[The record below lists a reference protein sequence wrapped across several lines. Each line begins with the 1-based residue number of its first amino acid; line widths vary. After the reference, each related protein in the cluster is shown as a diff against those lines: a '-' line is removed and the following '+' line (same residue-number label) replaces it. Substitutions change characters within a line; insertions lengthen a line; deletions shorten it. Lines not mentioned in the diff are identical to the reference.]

1 MITEEVA
8 IHATKTDKILRD
20 IRSTRIG
27 GFLIHALFWLW
38 NGLFVL
44 LAGIF
49 VIPSIVVPLVSGTI
63 EGSIPVDILLFATV
77 SVLIVAGSIVAG
89 VWFTRNWPSDNA
101 KVALWN
107 IFYGIEGPLL
117 TLIIYRLFFVRE
129 LNGSVAVLLGGFF
142 FSVILLGMH
151 TFLSHVKV
159 SKLLNRILLNSWSIP
174 ILFALYFGILLSFY
188 VPPAAILLFSGFFSF
203 EWVPFLFSEYFFF
216 ILVSLLFFFLT
227 STLLLF
233 LPIVTTW
240 LFIVRGI
247 ESLKRSCSVFGLR
260 TTLLTTLSTGAIFI
274 TAILL
279 FDQNQSNDITELLSN
294 PVTTH
299 QERTALLSR
308 ESQIRKKLLN
318 AYLAS
323 YRYLSTV
330 DNDHIRSMYKPY
342 LPEPVCEGIQKF
354 FNVLAFP
361 FLYQGPYFHVDQQK
375 AESLYEQFFDVPLQ
389 KAEKRSINKAL
400 NATWN
405 RDEAKAGLLNTNSKF
420 VYLAKQS
427 INVDI
432 KNTLATVTIF
442 EEYQNQTFTDQEIF
456 YYFTLPDNAAVSGL
470 WLSDDRDI
478 PKKYPFTISPRGA
491 AQQVYNN
498 QVFVRQD
505 PALLE
510 KVGPFQYRLRAF
522 PVPAKQ
528 AYDMRFT
535 SHNSVLQLWLEY
547 KTIPNPDGSI
557 PLPELK
563 EKRNVYWDKK
573 TKRVHDDQFK
583 HISNKDWIPSGLPGK
598 DITFKDD
605 FAVSINDSCKL
616 LAKRDPAGSGLRQYN
631 EKIAFVIDRSR
642 SMDHVK
648 KELSSAL
655 HDAAR
660 IFPEAS
666 LFLGGYEWSSET
678 MKNNTFDEIQFFGSS
693 TLSDLLRQTYQQ
705 LGQTDKFSQIVLC
718 TDEGGYELSK
728 DNDPV
733 LNFKI
738 PVSILH
744 IAGKIPAAYPD
755 HLIETI
761 SVSKG
766 IFTSSIDNLKEQFHK
781 QTLEQ
786 GDEHYCG
793 RFGSHSVFL
802 QTSDTVHARSAF
814 QEHSELKPL
823 FAQLALQDY
832 ASRNDMTKLENL
844 DYVHKLAKDNSLV
857 TRFSSMI
864 VLVNDL
870 QKKELENAENRND
883 RFDREVESGKE
894 NLSTPANPMQ
904 VSTVPEPEEWAL
916 IICIIIALIV
926 VLRFRKRFFN
936 LYRV

>member
-1 MITEEVA
+1 MITEEVVS
-8 IHATKTDKILRD
+8 HATKTDNILKE

-49 VIPSIVVPLVSGTI
+49 IIPSIVVPLVNGTI
-63 EGSIPVDILLFATV
+63 EGSIPVDIFLFATL
-77 SVLIVAGSIVAG
+77 SVLIVTGSIISG
-89 VWFTRNWPSDNA
+89 VWFTRNYPSDNA
-101 KVALWN
+101 KIALWN

-117 TLIIYRLFFVRE
+117 TLIVYRLFFVRE

-142 FSVILLGMH
+142 FSVILLTLH
-151 TFLSHVKV
+151 TFISYVKV
-159 SKLLNRILLNSWSIP
+159 PKHFNRIFLNSWSIP

-203 EWVPFLFSEYFFF
+203 EWVPFLFSEFFFF

-247 ESLKRSCSVFGLR
+247 ESLKRSCRVFGLR
-260 TTLLTTLSTGAIFI
+260 TTLLTTLSIGAIFI
-274 TAILL
+274 TAAVFL
-279 FDQNQSNDITELLSN
+279 DQNQSDNITELLSN
-294 PVTTH
+294 PAQTH
-299 QERTALLSR
+299 QERSVLLST

-330 DNDHIRSMYKPY
+330 DNDHIISMYKPY
-342 LPEPVCEGIQKF
+342 LPEPVCEGIQSL
-354 FNVLAFP
+354 FNSLAFP
-361 FLYQGPYFHVDQQK
+361 FLYQGSHFPFDQQK
-375 AESLYEQFFDVPLQ
+375 AESLYEHFFDVPLQ
-389 KAEKRSINKAL
+389 KAEKNSINKAL

-420 VYLAKQS
+420 VYLVKQS
-427 INVDI
+427 VDVDI
-432 KNTLATVTIF
+432 QNTLATVTVF

-456 YYFTLPDNAAVSGL
+456 YYFTLPEHAVVSGL
-470 WLSDDRDI
+470 WLSDDREI

-498 QVFVRQD
+498 QLVVRQD

-510 KVGPFQYRLRAF
+510 KTGPFQYRLRAF

-528 AYDMRFT
+528 SIDRRST
-535 SHNSVLQLWLEY
+535 GQDPVLQLWLEY
-547 KTIPNPDGSI
+547 KTTPDSDGSI

-583 HISNKDWIPSGLPGK
+583 LLGKKDWMPSGLPDK
-598 DITFKDD
+598 KMTFKDT
-605 FAVSINDSCKL
+605 FIVTINDSCKL
-616 LAKRDPAGSGLRQYN
+616 LAKKDPSGISPQRYN

-642 SMDHVK
+642 SMDQVK

-660 IFPEAS
+660 AFPEAS
-666 LFLGGYEWSSET
+666 LFLGGYEWSSES
-678 MKNNTFDEIQFFGSS
+678 MKNGKFDEIQYFGSS
-693 TLSDLLRQTYQQ
+693 TLSDLLRQTYEQ
-705 LGQTDKFSQIVLC
+705 LGQSDTFSHIVLC

-728 DNDPV
+728 DNDSV
-733 LNFKI
+733 LNFKT

-744 IAGKIPAAYPD
+744 IAGKTPAAYPD
-755 HLIETI
+755 HLMETI
-761 SVSKG
+761 SGSKG
-766 IFTSSIDNLKEQFHK
+766 FFLSSIDNLREQFHK
-781 QTLEQ
+781 QTLEHS
-786 GDEHYCG
+786 GDHYCG
-793 RFGSHSVFL
+793 RFGLHSVFL
-802 QTSDTVHARSAF
+802 KTSDTGHEPSLF
-814 QEHSELKPL
+814 QEYSELKPL
-823 FAQLALQDY
+823 FAQLVLQDY
-832 ASRNDMTKLENL
+832 SSRNDMTKLENL
-844 DYVHKLAKDNSLV
+844 DYVHKLAKENSLV

-864 VLVNDL
+864 VLVNDR
-870 QKKELENAENRND
+870 QKIELENAENCDD
-883 RFDREVESGKE
+883 RFDREIESGKE

-916 IICIIIALIV
+916 IICIILTFIV
-926 VLRFRKRFFN
+926 VLRFRKRFFHI
-936 LYRV
+936 